1 MTDECGHKVEV
12 HTDYEI
18 ADYKHS
24 CRSCK
29 EMTEEVT
36 TKVKPARTYN
46 MTDLRPKKSKLDST
60 PKDLVSAKQIIG
72 KEPTDPN
79 KELP

>member
-1 MTDECGHKVEV
+1 
-12 HTDYEI
+12 
-18 ADYKHS
+18 
-24 CRSCK
+24 
-29 EMTEEVT
+29 MTEEVT

-79 KELP
+79 NELP